1 MLLIII
7 SPPVE
12 FDGNLSAFKLN
23 SIIVDVSSV
32 PMALELDRVVKIQLT
47 LIEYSEGDAV

>member
-32 PMALELDRVVKIQLT
+32 SNGPGIGSSRENPID
-47 LIEYSEGDAV
+47 SH

>member
-1 MLLIII
+1 MAICR
-7 SPPVE
+7 
-12 FDGNLSAFKLN
+12 LSN
-23 SIIVDVSSV
+23 SIQLLLMFLRF